1 MPPQRAKKQTA
12 SQPSASNLIA
22 EFPAPPTSSV
32 ASSPSAK
39 TPERMS
45 PAKKSL
51 KVSVA
56 QKQALMDNLQL
67 EVTERARK
75 LRAQYALL
83 SQGLRSRLE
92 MRVNRIP
99 SSLRRTN
106 IMDLVEK
113 YSEQSNSAASTQSQ
127 TLPSAAR
134 QTQALSKSS
143 TPEVT
148 RGKKRPSNEIS
159 VDKEKAV
166 HRDTDSDLAL
176 PKKRT
181 KTTPATNTSK
191 TPATGPTKSRAR
203 VVSNQDAP
211 TTVLSPKS
219 NNSRSYPRSPI
230 KAVDEK
236 PLKPPPGSVGAA
248 ASPLKA
254 SLIRPDTR
262 AGERPGSR
270 GKAGTTGTGRGKK
283 AATKTAASSTR
294 TTRARVSDA
303 SSSDS
308 VATDATTGTTIVRK
322 PTASGTGAKK
332 ASART
337 ATTKSTT
344 ARAAAAAKKGKEN
357 APGAGATGRVLRTRR

>member
-1 MPPQRAKKQTA
+1 MPPQRAKKQVS
-12 SQPSASNLIA
+12 SQPSASSLIA
-22 EFPAPPTSSV
+22 EFPPPPTSSV
-32 ASSPSAK
+32 AGSPAAK
-39 TPERMS
+39 TPDRMS

-51 KVSVA
+51 KLSDA

-67 EVTERARK
+67 EATERARK

-113 YSEQSNSAASTQSQ
+113 YSEQSNGATSTQ
-127 TLPSAAR
+127 TLPSGTRQMQAA
-134 QTQALSKSS
+134 SKSS

-159 VDKEKAV
+159 AGKENAV

-181 KTTPATNTSK
+181 KTASATNTSK
-191 TPATGPTKSRAR
+191 TPLTGPTKSRAR

-219 NNSRSYPRSPI
+219 NNSRTYPRSPI
-230 KAVDEK
+230 KPALEK
-236 PLKPPPGSVGAA
+236 PLKPPPSSIGAG

-283 AATKTAASSTR
+283 VATKTAASSTR

-308 VATDATTGTTIVRK
+308 VATDATTGTTIVRR
-322 PTASGTGAKK
+322 PTAEGTGAKK

-344 ARAAAAAKKGKEN
+344 ARATAAAKKGKEN